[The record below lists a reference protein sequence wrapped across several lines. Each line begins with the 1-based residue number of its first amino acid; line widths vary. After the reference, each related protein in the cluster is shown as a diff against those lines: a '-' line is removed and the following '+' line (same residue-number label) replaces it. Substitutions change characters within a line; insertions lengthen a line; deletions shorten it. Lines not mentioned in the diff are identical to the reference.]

1 MEVKMISVND
11 IKPYENNPRKNDDAV
26 DEVAASI
33 KAFGFKNP
41 IIVDKNMII
50 IAGHTRLKAAL
61 KLGLTMVP
69 VIIAEDLNEDQA
81 DALRLADNKTAEIA
95 KWDKKKL
102 EEELKQINWEL
113 LGINMTDV
121 GFDDIFASEFKEV
134 VDDDFDEGQYL
145 SDEPYSKQG
154 DVYLL
159 DENRVMCGDSTN
171 AEQVKILM
179 DDKLADMVFTDPPY
193 NVAIGKRGQQ
203 YKERGGYGCGMNERT
218 ILNDDMGNEEFHAF
232 LLQVFK
238 NLFDSVKEGAPTY
251 VCHADSE
258 GINFRVAFSEAGFKL
273 AQCIIWIKN
282 SFTMGRQDYQWQHEP
297 ILYGWK
303 PGAGHYFV
311 DDRTQSTTWFYDKPR
326 KNDLHPTMKPLEL
339 VGQAINNSSLVGQ
352 LVLDL
357 FGGSGSTL
365 IAAYKSKRNCYSME
379 LDEKYADV
387 IVKRYIKNKGSY
399 DNCYL
404 LRDGEKIPLTQI
416 EDFLI
421 LETPN
426 DSGH

>member
-1 MEVKMISVND
+1 MTVKMMSIND

-41 IIVDKNMII
+41 IIVDKNLVI
-50 IAGHTRLKAAL
+50 IAGHTRLKAAI

-69 VIIAEDLNEDQA
+69 VIVADDLSEDQA
-81 DALRLADNKTAEIA
+81 NGLRLADNKTAEIA

-102 EEELKQINWEL
+102 NEELKLINWEL
-113 LGINMTDV
+113 LGIEMTDV
-121 GFDDIFASEFKEV
+121 GFDDIFASEFQEV

-145 SDEPYSKQG
+145 SDEPYSQQW
-154 DVYLL
+154 DVYVL
-159 DENRVMCGDSTN
+159 DDHRVMCGDSTN
-171 AEQVKILM
+171 PEQVKVLM
-179 DDKLADMVFTDPPY
+179 NGKLADMVFTDPPY

-203 YKERGGYGCGMNERT
+203 YKEKGGYDCGMNDRT
-218 ILNDDMGNEEFHAF
+218 ILNDDMGDAEFKEF
-232 LLQVFK
+232 LTVVFK
-238 NLFDSVKEGAPTY
+238 NLIDSIKEGAPTY

-258 GINFRVAFSEAGFKL
+258 GINFRLAFMEAGFKL
-273 AQCIIWIKN
+273 AQCIIWAKN
-282 SFTMGRQDYQWQHEP
+282 TFTIGRQDYQWQHEP

-311 DDRTQSTTWFYDKPR
+311 DDRSQSTIWEYDKPK
-326 KNDLHPTMKPLEL
+326 KNELHPTMKPLEL
-339 VGQAINNSSLVGQ
+339 VGRAINNSSLVGQ

-365 IAAYKSKRNCYSME
+365 IAASKAKRACYSME

-399 DNCYL
+399 ENCYL
-404 LRDGEKIPLTQI
+404 IRNGEQIPLNTI

-421 LETPN
+421 LDVPN
-426 DSGH
+426 GSNH

>member
-1 MEVKMISVND
+1 MEIQMLSITE
-11 IKPYENNPRKNDDAV
+11 IKPYDNNPRKNDDAV
-26 DEVAASI
+26 EEVANSI

-41 IIVDKNMII
+41 IIVDKNRVI
-50 IAGHTRLKAAL
+50 IAGHTRLKAAQ

-69 VIIAEDLNEDQA
+69 VIVAEDLTEDQA
-81 DALRLADNKTAEIA
+81 NALRLADNKTAEIA

-102 EEELKQINWEL
+102 EEELKQINWKL
-113 LGINMTDV
+113 LGIDMTDV
-121 GFDDIFASEFKEV
+121 GFDDIFASEFQEV
-134 VDDDFDEGQYL
+134 TDDDFDEGQYL
-145 SDEPYSKQG
+145 SAEPYSHQG
-154 DVYLL
+154 DIYLL
-159 DENRVMCGDSTN
+159 DDNRVMCGDSLDS
-171 AEQVKILM
+171 EQVKKLM

-203 YKERGGYGCGMNERT
+203 YKENGGYECGMNDRT
-218 ILNDDMGNEEFHAF
+218 ILNDDMDDGEFKEF
-232 LLQVFK
+232 LTTVFK
-238 NLFDSVKEGAPTY
+238 NLFDSVKDGAPTY

-258 GINFRVAFSEAGFKL
+258 GINFRVSFKEAGFKL
-273 AQCIIWIKN
+273 AQCIIWVKN
-282 SFTMGRQDYQWQHEP
+282 SFTIGRQDYQWQHEP

-311 DDRTQSTTWFYDKPR
+311 DDRTQSTIWDYDKPK

-339 VGQAINNSSLVGQ
+339 VGRAINNSSLVGQ

-365 IAAYKSKRNCYSME
+365 IASYKAKRICYSME

-399 DNCYL
+399 ENCYL
-404 LRDGEKIPLTQI
+404 IRGDEKIPLNQI

-421 LETPN
+421 LESSN
-426 DSGH
+426 

>member
-1 MEVKMISVND
+1 MIQITE

-26 DEVAASI
+26 DEVANSI

-41 IIVDKNMII
+41 IIVDKDMVI

-69 VIIAEDLNEDQA
+69 VIVASDLNEDQA
-81 DALRLADNKTAEIA
+81 NALRLADNKTAEIA

-102 EEELKQINWEL
+102 EEELKQINWEI
-113 LGINMTDV
+113 LGIDMTDV
-121 GFDDIFASEFKEV
+121 GFDDIFASEFQEV

-145 SDEPYSKQG
+145 SAEPYSHQG
-154 DVYLL
+154 DIYLL
-159 DENRVMCGDSTN
+159 DDNRVMCGDSTN
-171 AEQVKILM
+171 PEQVKLLM
-179 DDKLADMVFTDPPY
+179 NGKLADMVFTDPPY
-193 NVAIGKRGQQ
+193 NVNYEGSDGQSIQ
-203 YKERGGYGCGMNERT
+203 
-218 ILNDDMGNEEFHAF
+218 NDDMGDTEFKEF
-232 LLQVFK
+232 LTLVFK
-238 NLFDSVKEGAPTY
+238 NLIDSIKEGAPTY

-258 GINFRVAFSEAGFKL
+258 GLNFRSAFKEAGFKL
-273 AQCIIWIKN
+273 AQCLIWVKN

-311 DDRTQSTTWFYDKPR
+311 DDRSLSTIWEYDKPK

-339 VGQAINNSSLVGQ
+339 VGRAINNSSLVGQ

-365 IAAYKSKRNCYSME
+365 IASYKAKRNCYSME
-379 LDEKYADV
+379 LDEKYVDV

-399 DNCYL
+399 ENCYL
-404 LRDGEKIPLTQI
+404 IRNGEQIPLNSI

-421 LETPN
+421 LESAN
-426 DSGH
+426 

>member
-1 MEVKMISVND
+1 MMIQMIQITE

-26 DEVAASI
+26 DEVANSI

-41 IIVDKNMII
+41 IIVDKDMVI

-69 VIIAEDLNEDQA
+69 VIVASDLNEDQA
-81 DALRLADNKTAEIA
+81 NALRLADNKTAEIA

-102 EEELKQINWEL
+102 EEELKQINWEI
-113 LGINMTDV
+113 LGIDMTDV
-121 GFDDIFASEFKEV
+121 GFDDIFASEFQEV

-145 SDEPYSKQG
+145 SAEPYSHQG
-154 DVYLL
+154 DIYLL
-159 DENRVMCGDSTN
+159 DDNRVMCGDSTN
-171 AEQVKILM
+171 PEQVKLLM
-179 DDKLADMVFTDPPY
+179 NGKLADMVFTDPPY
-193 NVAIGKRGQQ
+193 NVNYEGSDGQSIQ
-203 YKERGGYGCGMNERT
+203 
-218 ILNDDMGNEEFHAF
+218 NDDMGDTEFKEF
-232 LLQVFK
+232 LTLVFK
-238 NLFDSVKEGAPTY
+238 NLIDSIKEGAPTY

-258 GINFRVAFSEAGFKL
+258 GLNFRSAFKEAGFKL
-273 AQCIIWIKN
+273 AQCLIWVKN

-311 DDRTQSTTWFYDKPR
+311 DDRSLSTIWEYDKPK

-339 VGQAINNSSLVGQ
+339 VGRAINNSSLVGQ

-365 IAAYKSKRNCYSME
+365 IASYKAKRNCYSME
-379 LDEKYADV
+379 LDEKYVDV

-399 DNCYL
+399 ENCYL
-404 LRDGEKIPLTQI
+404 IRNGEQIPLNSI

-421 LETPN
+421 LESAN
-426 DSGH
+426 

>member
-1 MEVKMISVND
+1 MMIQMIQITE

-26 DEVAASI
+26 DEVANSI

-41 IIVDKNMII
+41 IIVDKNMVI

-69 VIIAEDLNEDQA
+69 VIVAEDLNEDQA
-81 DALRLADNKTAEIA
+81 NALRLADNKTAEIA

-102 EEELKQINWEL
+102 EEELKQINWEI
-113 LGINMTDV
+113 LGIDMTDV
-121 GFDDIFASEFKEV
+121 GFDDIFASEFQEV

-145 SDEPYSKQG
+145 SAEPYSHQG
-154 DVYLL
+154 DIYLL
-159 DENRVMCGDSTN
+159 DDNRVMCGDSTN
-171 AEQVKILM
+171 PEQVKLLM
-179 DDKLADMVFTDPPY
+179 NGKLADMVFTDPPY
-193 NVAIGKRGQQ
+193 NVNYEGSDGQSIQ
-203 YKERGGYGCGMNERT
+203 
-218 ILNDDMGNEEFHAF
+218 NDDMGDTEFKEF
-232 LLQVFK
+232 LTLVFK
-238 NLFDSVKEGAPTY
+238 NLIDSIKEGAPTY

-258 GINFRVAFSEAGFKL
+258 GLNFRSAFKEAGFKL
-273 AQCIIWIKN
+273 AQCLIWVKN

-311 DDRTQSTTWFYDKPR
+311 DDRSLSTIWEYDKPK

-339 VGQAINNSSLVGQ
+339 VGRAINNSSLVGQ

-365 IAAYKSKRNCYSME
+365 IASYKAKRNCYSME
-379 LDEKYADV
+379 LDEKYVDV

-399 DNCYL
+399 ENCYL
-404 LRDGEKIPLTQI
+404 IRNGEQIPLNSI

-421 LETPN
+421 LESAN
-426 DSGH
+426 

>member
-11 IKPYENNPRKNDDAV
+11 VVPYENNPRKNDDAV
-26 DEVAASI
+26 DEVATSI

-41 IIVDKNMII
+41 IIVDKNMVI

-69 VIIAEDLNEDQA
+69 VIVAEDLSDDQA
-81 DALRLADNKTAEIA
+81 NALRLADNKTAELA

-113 LGINMTDV
+113 LGIDMTDV
-121 GFDDIFASEFKEV
+121 GFNDIFASEFQEV

-145 SDEPYSKQG
+145 SDEPHSKQG
-154 DVYLL
+154 DIYLL
-159 DENRVMCGDSTN
+159 DDNRVMCGDSTDP
-171 AEQVKILM
+171 EQVKTLM
-179 DDKLADMVFTDPPY
+179 DGKLADMVFTDPPY
-193 NVAIGKRGQQ
+193 NVNYEGSDGQSIQ
-203 YKERGGYGCGMNERT
+203 
-218 ILNDDMGNEEFHAF
+218 NDDMGDEEFHSF
-232 LLQVFK
+232 LLLVFK
-238 NLFDSVKEGAPTY
+238 NLIDSIKEGAPTY

-258 GINFRVAFSEAGFKL
+258 GLNFRSAFKEAGFKL
-273 AQCIIWIKN
+273 AQCLVWIKN
-282 SFTMGRQDYQWQHEP
+282 SFTIGRQDYQWQHEP

-311 DDRTQSTTWFYDKPR
+311 DDRSQATAWFYDKPK

-365 IAAYKSKRNCYSME
+365 ITSYKSKRACYSME

-399 DNCYL
+399 ENCYL
-404 LRDGEKIPLTQI
+404 VRDGEKIPLIQI

-421 LETPN
+421 LDASN
-426 DSGH
+426 DSAH

>member
-11 IKPYENNPRKNDDAV
+11 VVPYENNPRKNDDAV
-26 DEVAASI
+26 DEVATSI

-41 IIVDKNMII
+41 IIVDKNMVI

-69 VIIAEDLNEDQA
+69 VIVAEDLSDDQA
-81 DALRLADNKTAEIA
+81 NALRLADNKTAELA

-113 LGINMTDV
+113 LGIDMTDV
-121 GFDDIFASEFKEV
+121 GFNDIFASEFQEV

-145 SDEPYSKQG
+145 SDEPHSKQG
-154 DVYLL
+154 DIYLL
-159 DENRVMCGDSTN
+159 DDNRVMCGDSTDP
-171 AEQVKILM
+171 EQVKTLM
-179 DDKLADMVFTDPPY
+179 DGKLADMVFTDPPY
-193 NVAIGKRGQQ
+193 NVNYEGSDGQSIQ
-203 YKERGGYGCGMNERT
+203 
-218 ILNDDMGNEEFHAF
+218 NDDMGDEEFHSF
-232 LLQVFK
+232 LLLVFK
-238 NLFDSVKEGAPTY
+238 NLIDSIKEGAPTY

-258 GINFRVAFSEAGFKL
+258 GLNFRSAFKEAGFKL
-273 AQCIIWIKN
+273 AQCLVWIKN
-282 SFTMGRQDYQWQHEP
+282 SFTIGRQDYQWQHEP

-311 DDRTQSTTWFYDKPR
+311 DDRSQATAWFYDKPK

-352 LVLDL
+352 LVIDL

-365 IAAYKSKRNCYSME
+365 IASYKSKRTCYSME

-399 DNCYL
+399 ENCYL
-404 LRDGEKIPLTQI
+404 VRDGAKIPLIQI

-421 LETPN
+421 LDASN
-426 DSGH
+426 DSAH

>member
-1 MEVKMISVND
+1 MTIQMMKITE
-11 IKPYENNPRKNDDAV
+11 IKPYENNPRKNEEAV
-26 DEVAASI
+26 DEVASSI
-33 KAFGFKNP
+33 KTFGFKNP
-41 IIVDKNMII
+41 IIVDKDMVI

-69 VIIAEDLNEDQA
+69 VIVASDLNHDQA
-81 DALRLADNKTAEIA
+81 NALRLADNKTAEIA

-102 EEELKQINWEL
+102 EEELKQINWEI

-121 GFDDIFASEFKEV
+121 GFDDIFASEFQEV

-145 SDEPYSKQG
+145 SAEPYSHQG
-154 DVYLL
+154 DIYLL
-159 DENRVMCGDSTN
+159 DDNRVMCGDSTN
-171 AEQVKILM
+171 PEQVKVLM
-179 DDKLADMVFTDPPY
+179 NGKLADMVFTDPPY

-203 YKERGGYGCGMNERT
+203 YKEKGGYDCGMNDRT
-218 ILNDDMGNEEFHAF
+218 ILNDDMGDAEFKEF
-232 LLQVFK
+232 LTVVFK
-238 NLFDSVKEGAPTY
+238 NLIDSIKEGAPTY

-258 GINFRVAFSEAGFKL
+258 GINFRLAFMEAGFKL
-273 AQCIIWIKN
+273 AQCIIWAKN
-282 SFTMGRQDYQWQHEP
+282 TFTIGRQDYQWQHEP

-303 PGAGHYFV
+303 PGSGHYFV
-311 DDRTQSTTWFYDKPR
+311 DDRSQSTIWEYDKPK

-339 VGQAINNSSLVGQ
+339 VGRAINNSSLVGQ

-365 IAAYKSKRNCYSME
+365 IASYKAKRNCYSME

-399 DNCYL
+399 ENCYVI
-404 LRDGEKIPLTQI
+404 RNGEQIPLNAI

-421 LETPN
+421 LESAN
-426 DSGH
+426 

>member
-1 MEVKMISVND
+1 MTIQMIQITE

-26 DEVAASI
+26 DEVANSI

-41 IIVDKNMII
+41 IIVDKDMVI
-50 IAGHTRLKAAL
+50 IAGHTRLKAAQ

-69 VIIAEDLNEDQA
+69 VIVASDLNEDQA
-81 DALRLADNKTAEIA
+81 NALRLADNKTAEIA

-102 EEELKQINWEL
+102 EEELKQINWEI
-113 LGINMTDV
+113 LGIDMTDV
-121 GFDDIFASEFKEV
+121 GFDDIFASEFQEV

-145 SDEPYSKQG
+145 SAEPYSHQG
-154 DVYLL
+154 DIYLL
-159 DENRVMCGDSTN
+159 DDNRVMCGDSTN
-171 AEQVKILM
+171 PEQVKLLM
-179 DDKLADMVFTDPPY
+179 NGKLADMVFTDPPY
-193 NVAIGKRGQQ
+193 NVNYEGSDGQSIQ
-203 YKERGGYGCGMNERT
+203 
-218 ILNDDMGNEEFHAF
+218 NDDMDDTEFKEF
-232 LLQVFK
+232 LTLVFK
-238 NLFDSVKEGAPTY
+238 NLIDSIKEGAPTY

-258 GINFRVAFSEAGFKL
+258 GLNFRSAFKEAGFKL
-273 AQCIIWIKN
+273 AQCLIWVKN

-311 DDRTQSTTWFYDKPR
+311 DDRSLSTIWEYDKPK

-339 VGQAINNSSLVGQ
+339 VGRAINNSSLVGQ

-365 IAAYKSKRNCYSME
+365 IASYKAKRNCYSME
-379 LDEKYADV
+379 LDEKYVDV

-399 DNCYL
+399 ENCYL
-404 LRDGEKIPLTQI
+404 IRNGEQIPLNSI

-421 LETPN
+421 LESAN
-426 DSGH
+426 

>member
-1 MEVKMISVND
+1 MTIQMMKITE
-11 IKPYENNPRKNDDAV
+11 IKPYENNPRKNEEAV
-26 DEVAASI
+26 DEVASSI

-41 IIVDKNMII
+41 IIVDKDMVI

-69 VIIAEDLNEDQA
+69 VIVASDLNPDQA
-81 DALRLADNKTAEIA
+81 NALRLAYNKTAEIA

-102 EEELKQINWEL
+102 EEELKQINWEI

-121 GFDDIFASEFKEV
+121 GFDDIFASEFQEV

-145 SDEPYSKQG
+145 SAEPYSHQG
-154 DVYLL
+154 DIYLL
-159 DENRVMCGDSTN
+159 DDNRVMCGDSTN
-171 AEQVKILM
+171 KEQVKLLM
-179 DDKLADMVFTDPPY
+179 NGKLADMVFTDPPY
-193 NVAIGKRGQQ
+193 NVNYEGSDGQSIQ
-203 YKERGGYGCGMNERT
+203 
-218 ILNDDMGNEEFHAF
+218 NDDMGDNEFKEF
-232 LLQVFK
+232 LTLVFK
-238 NLFDSVKEGAPTY
+238 NLIDSIKEGAPTY

-258 GINFRVAFSEAGFKL
+258 GLNFRNAFKEAGFKL
-273 AQCIIWIKN
+273 AQCLIWVKN

-303 PGAGHYFV
+303 PGSGHYFV
-311 DDRTQSTTWFYDKPR
+311 DDRSQSTIWEYDKPK

-339 VGQAINNSSLVGQ
+339 VGRAINNSSLVGQ

-365 IAAYKSKRNCYSME
+365 IASYEAKRTCYSME

-399 DNCYL
+399 ENCYVI
-404 LRDGEKIPLTQI
+404 RNGEQIPLNAI

-421 LETPN
+421 LESAN
-426 DSGH
+426 

>member
-1 MEVKMISVND
+1 MIQITE

-26 DEVAASI
+26 DEVANSI

-41 IIVDKNMII
+41 IIVDKDMVI

-69 VIIAEDLNEDQA
+69 VIVAEDLNEDQA
-81 DALRLADNKTAEIA
+81 NALRLADNKTAEIA

-102 EEELKQINWEL
+102 EEELKQINWEI
-113 LGINMTDV
+113 LGIDMTDV
-121 GFDDIFASEFKEV
+121 GFDDIFASEFQEV

-145 SDEPYSKQG
+145 SAEPYSHQG
-154 DVYLL
+154 DIYLL
-159 DENRVMCGDSTN
+159 DDNRVMCGDSTN
-171 AEQVKILM
+171 PEQVKLLM
-179 DDKLADMVFTDPPY
+179 NGKLADMVFTDPPY
-193 NVAIGKRGQQ
+193 NVNYEGSDGQSIQ
-203 YKERGGYGCGMNERT
+203 
-218 ILNDDMGNEEFHAF
+218 NDDMGDTEFKEF
-232 LLQVFK
+232 LTLVFK
-238 NLFDSVKEGAPTY
+238 NLIDSIKEGAPTY

-258 GINFRVAFSEAGFKL
+258 GLNFRSAFKEAGFKL
-273 AQCIIWIKN
+273 AQCLIWVKN

-311 DDRTQSTTWFYDKPR
+311 DDRSLSTIWEYDKPK

-339 VGQAINNSSLVGQ
+339 VGRAINNSSLVGQ

-365 IAAYKSKRNCYSME
+365 IASYKAKRNCYSME
-379 LDEKYADV
+379 LDEKYVDV

-399 DNCYL
+399 ENCYL
-404 LRDGEKIPLTQI
+404 IRNGEQIPLNSI

-421 LETPN
+421 LESAN
-426 DSGH
+426 

>member
-1 MEVKMISVND
+1 MTIQMIQITE

-26 DEVAASI
+26 DEVANSI

-41 IIVDKNMII
+41 IIVDKDMVI
-50 IAGHTRLKAAL
+50 IAGHTRLKAAQ

-69 VIIAEDLNEDQA
+69 VIVASDLNEDQA
-81 DALRLADNKTAEIA
+81 NALRLADNKTAEIA

-102 EEELKQINWEL
+102 EEELKQINWEI
-113 LGINMTDV
+113 LGIDMTDV
-121 GFDDIFASEFKEV
+121 GFDDIFASEFQEV

-145 SDEPYSKQG
+145 SAEPYSHQG
-154 DVYLL
+154 DIYLL
-159 DENRVMCGDSTN
+159 DDNRVMCGDSTN
-171 AEQVKILM
+171 PEQVKLLM
-179 DDKLADMVFTDPPY
+179 NGKLADMVFTDPPY
-193 NVAIGKRGQQ
+193 NVNYEGSDGQSIQ
-203 YKERGGYGCGMNERT
+203 
-218 ILNDDMGNEEFHAF
+218 NDDMGDTEFKEF
-232 LLQVFK
+232 LTLVFK
-238 NLFDSVKEGAPTY
+238 NLIDSIKEGAPTY

-258 GINFRVAFSEAGFKL
+258 GLNFRSAFKEAGFKL
-273 AQCIIWIKN
+273 AQCLIWVKN

-311 DDRTQSTTWFYDKPR
+311 DDRSLSTIWEYDKPK

-339 VGQAINNSSLVGQ
+339 VGRAINNSSLVGQ

-357 FGGSGSTL
+357 FGGSGSTI
-365 IAAYKSKRNCYSME
+365 IASYKAKRNCYSME
-379 LDEKYADV
+379 LDEKYVDV

-399 DNCYL
+399 ENCYL
-404 LRDGEKIPLTQI
+404 IRNGEQISLNSI

-421 LETPN
+421 LESAN
-426 DSGH
+426 

>member
-1 MEVKMISVND
+1 MKIQMIQITE
-11 IKPYENNPRKNDDAV
+11 IKPYDNNPRKNDDAV
-26 DEVAASI
+26 DEVANSI

-41 IIVDKNMII
+41 IIVDKDMVI

-69 VIIAEDLNEDQA
+69 VIVASDLTPDQA
-81 DALRLADNKTAEIA
+81 NALRLADNKTAEIA

-102 EEELKQINWEL
+102 EEELKQINWEI

-121 GFDDIFASEFKEV
+121 GFDDIFASEFQEV

-145 SDEPYSKQG
+145 SAEPYSHQG
-154 DVYLL
+154 DIYLL
-159 DENRVMCGDSTN
+159 DDNRVMCGDSTSE
-171 AEQVKILM
+171 EQVKLLM
-179 DDKLADMVFTDPPY
+179 NGKLADMVFTDPPY

-203 YKERGGYGCGMNERT
+203 YKEKGGYDCGMNDRT
-218 ILNDDMGNEEFHAF
+218 ILNDDMGDAEFKEF
-232 LLQVFK
+232 LTVVFK
-238 NLFDSVKEGAPTY
+238 NLIDSIKEGAPTY

-258 GINFRVAFSEAGFKL
+258 GINFRLAFMEAGFKL
-273 AQCIIWIKN
+273 AQCIIWAKN
-282 SFTMGRQDYQWQHEP
+282 TFTIGRQDYQWQHEP

-303 PGAGHYFV
+303 PGSGHYFV
-311 DDRTQSTTWFYDKPR
+311 DDRSQSTIWEYDKPK

-339 VGQAINNSSLVGQ
+339 VGKAINNSSLVGQ

-365 IAAYKSKRNCYSME
+365 IASYKAKRICYSME

-399 DNCYL
+399 ENCYVI
-404 LRDGEKIPLTQI
+404 RNGEQIPLNAI

-421 LETPN
+421 LESAN
-426 DSGH
+426 

>member
-11 IKPYENNPRKNDDAV
+11 VVPYENNPRKNDDAV
-26 DEVAASI
+26 DEVATSI

-41 IIVDKNMII
+41 IIVDKNMVI

-69 VIIAEDLNEDQA
+69 VIVAEDLSEDQA
-81 DALRLADNKTAEIA
+81 NALRLADNKTAELA

-113 LGINMTDV
+113 LGIDMTDV
-121 GFDDIFASEFKEV
+121 GFNDIFASEFQEV

-145 SDEPYSKQG
+145 SDEPHSKQG
-154 DVYLL
+154 DIYLL
-159 DENRVMCGDSTN
+159 DDNRAMCGDSTDP
-171 AEQVKILM
+171 EQVKTLM
-179 DDKLADMVFTDPPY
+179 DGKLADMVFTDPPY
-193 NVAIGKRGQQ
+193 NVNYEGSDGQSIQ
-203 YKERGGYGCGMNERT
+203 
-218 ILNDDMGNEEFHAF
+218 NDDMEDEEFHSF
-232 LLQVFK
+232 LLLVFK
-238 NLFDSVKEGAPTY
+238 NLIDSIKEGAPTY

-258 GINFRVAFSEAGFKL
+258 GLNFRSTFKEAGFKL
-273 AQCIIWIKN
+273 AQCLVWIKN
-282 SFTMGRQDYQWQHEP
+282 SFTIGRQDYQWQHEP
-297 ILYGWK
+297 ILYGWR

-311 DDRTQSTTWFYDKPR
+311 DDRSQATAWFYDKPK

-365 IAAYKSKRNCYSME
+365 IASYKSKRTCYSME

-399 DNCYL
+399 ENCYL
-404 LRDGEKIPLTQI
+404 VRDGAKIPLIQI

-421 LETPN
+421 LDASN
-426 DSGH
+426 DSAH

>member
-1 MEVKMISVND
+1 MTIQMMKITE
-11 IKPYENNPRKNDDAV
+11 IKPYENNPRKNEEAV
-26 DEVAASI
+26 DEVASSI

-41 IIVDKNMII
+41 IIVDKDMVI
-50 IAGHTRLKAAL
+50 IAGHTGLKAAL
-61 KLGLTMVP
+61 KLVLTMVP
-69 VIIAEDLNEDQA
+69 VIVASDLNPDQA
-81 DALRLADNKTAEIA
+81 NALRLAYNKTAEIA

-102 EEELKQINWEL
+102 EEELKQINWEI

-121 GFDDIFASEFKEV
+121 GFDDIFASEFQEV

-145 SDEPYSKQG
+145 SAEPYSHQG
-154 DVYLL
+154 DIYLL
-159 DENRVMCGDSTN
+159 DDNRVMCGDSTN
-171 AEQVKILM
+171 KEQVKLLM
-179 DDKLADMVFTDPPY
+179 NGKLADMVFTDPPY
-193 NVAIGKRGQQ
+193 NVNYEGSDGQSIQ
-203 YKERGGYGCGMNERT
+203 
-218 ILNDDMGNEEFHAF
+218 NDDMGDNEFKEF
-232 LLQVFK
+232 LTLVFK
-238 NLFDSVKEGAPTY
+238 NLIDSIKEGAPTY

-258 GINFRVAFSEAGFKL
+258 GLNFRNAFKEAGFKL
-273 AQCIIWIKN
+273 AQCLIWVKN

-303 PGAGHYFV
+303 PGSGHYFV
-311 DDRTQSTTWFYDKPR
+311 DDRSQSTIWEYDKPK

-339 VGQAINNSSLVGQ
+339 VGRAINNSSLVGQ

-365 IAAYKSKRNCYSME
+365 IASYKAKRTCYSME

-399 DNCYL
+399 ENCYVI
-404 LRDGEKIPLTQI
+404 RNGEQIPLNAI

-421 LETPN
+421 LESAN
-426 DSGH
+426 

>member
-1 MEVKMISVND
+1 MIQITE

-26 DEVAASI
+26 DEVANSI

-41 IIVDKNMII
+41 IIVDKDMVI
-50 IAGHTRLKAAL
+50 IAGHTRLKAAQ

-69 VIIAEDLNEDQA
+69 VIVAEDLNEDQA
-81 DALRLADNKTAEIA
+81 NALRLADNKTAEIA

-102 EEELKQINWEL
+102 EEELKQINWEI
-113 LGINMTDV
+113 LGIDMTDV
-121 GFDDIFASEFKEV
+121 GFNDIFASEFQEV

-145 SDEPYSKQG
+145 SAEPYSHQR
-154 DVYLL
+154 DIYLL
-159 DENRVMCGDSTN
+159 DDNRVMCGDSTN
-171 AEQVKILM
+171 PEQVKLLM
-179 DDKLADMVFTDPPY
+179 NGKLADMVFTDPPY
-193 NVAIGKRGQQ
+193 NVNYEGSDGQSIQ
-203 YKERGGYGCGMNERT
+203 
-218 ILNDDMGNEEFHAF
+218 NDDMGDTEFKEF
-232 LLQVFK
+232 LTLVFK
-238 NLFDSVKEGAPTY
+238 NLIDSIKEGAPTY

-258 GINFRVAFSEAGFKL
+258 GLNFRSAFKEAGFKL
-273 AQCIIWIKN
+273 AQCLIWVKN

-311 DDRTQSTTWFYDKPR
+311 DDRSLSTIWEYDKPK

-339 VGQAINNSSLVGQ
+339 VGRAINNSSLVGQ

-365 IAAYKSKRNCYSME
+365 IASYKAKRNCYSME
-379 LDEKYADV
+379 LDEKYVDV

-399 DNCYL
+399 ENCYL
-404 LRDGEKIPLTQI
+404 IRNGEQIPLNSI

-421 LETPN
+421 LESAN
-426 DSGH
+426 

>member
-11 IKPYENNPRKNDDAV
+11 VVPYENNPRKNDDAV
-26 DEVAASI
+26 DEVATSI

-41 IIVDKNMII
+41 IIVDKNMVI

-69 VIIAEDLNEDQA
+69 VIIAEDLSDDQA
-81 DALRLADNKTAEIA
+81 NALRLADNKTAELA

-113 LGINMTDV
+113 LGIDMTDV
-121 GFDDIFASEFKEV
+121 GFNDIFASEFQEV

-145 SDEPYSKQG
+145 SDEPHSKQG
-154 DVYLL
+154 DIYLL
-159 DENRVMCGDSTN
+159 DDNRVMCGDSTDQ
-171 AEQVKILM
+171 EQVKTLM
-179 DDKLADMVFTDPPY
+179 DGKLADMVFTDPPY
-193 NVAIGKRGQQ
+193 NVNYEGSDGQSIQ
-203 YKERGGYGCGMNERT
+203 
-218 ILNDDMGNEEFHAF
+218 NDDMGDEEFHSF
-232 LLQVFK
+232 LLLVFK
-238 NLFDSVKEGAPTY
+238 NLIDSIKEGAPTY

-258 GINFRVAFSEAGFKL
+258 GLNFRSAFKEAGFKL
-273 AQCIIWIKN
+273 AQCLVWIKN
-282 SFTMGRQDYQWQHEP
+282 SFTIGRQDYQWQHEP

-311 DDRTQSTTWFYDKPR
+311 DDRSQATAWFYDKPK

-365 IAAYKSKRNCYSME
+365 IASYKSKRTCYSME

-399 DNCYL
+399 ENCYL
-404 LRDGEKIPLTQI
+404 VRDGEKIPLIQI

-421 LETPN
+421 LDASN
-426 DSGH
+426 DSAH

>member
-1 MEVKMISVND
+1 MNLTMIEISA
-11 IKPYENNPRKNDDAV
+11 IKPYDNNPRKNDDAV
-26 DEVAASI
+26 EEVANSI
-33 KAFGFKNP
+33 KAFGFRNP
-41 IIVDKNMII
+41 IIVDKNLVI
-50 IAGHTRLKAAL
+50 IAGHTRLKAAI

-69 VIIAEDLNEDQA
+69 VIVADDLSEDQTN
-81 DALRLADNKTAEIA
+81 ALRLADNKTGELA

-102 EEELKQINWEL
+102 EEELKLINWEL

-121 GFDDIFASEFKEV
+121 GFDDLFASEFQEV

-145 SDEPYSKQG
+145 SDEPHSQQG
-154 DVYLL
+154 DIYLL
-159 DENRVMCGDSTN
+159 DDNRVMCGDSTDP
-171 AEQVKILM
+171 EQVKLLM
-179 DDKLADMVFTDPPY
+179 NGKLADMVFTDPPY
-193 NVAIGKRGQQ
+193 NVNYEGSDGQSIQ
-203 YKERGGYGCGMNERT
+203 
-218 ILNDDMGNEEFHAF
+218 NDDMGDAEFREF
-232 LLQVFK
+232 LTIVFK
-238 NLFDSVKEGAPTY
+238 NLIDSIKEGAPTY

-258 GINFRVAFSEAGFKL
+258 GLNFRSAFKEAGFKL
-273 AQCIIWIKN
+273 AQCLIWVKN

-303 PGAGHYFV
+303 PGAGHYYV
-311 DDRTQSTTWFYDKPR
+311 DDRSQSTVWNYDKPK

-365 IAAYKSKRNCYSME
+365 IASYKAKRKCYSME

-399 DNCYL
+399 ENCYL
-404 LRDGEKIPLTQI
+404 IRNGEQIPLNSI

-421 LETPN
+421 LESAN
-426 DSGH
+426 